1 MPFTPVSSSPLVS
14 PAMAPSAPKTLAARS
29 PSPACDGQHPSG
41 QESSGSRRRRLWDLE
56 SHCHCPLVGV
66 CLPMEVLRRLV
77 NKALGG
83 SAVANDYEVHAGAVS
98 EAARRCKLSE
108 LMQADLETRYLRE
121 IRAFKEAKSALAVA
135 EMWVRYLRAGDV
147 AGAFW
152 AALTHPRCDAPLRD
166 AMCKDLHMFQHQAGA
181 GVRLEIARFNAVA
194 DENAVLT
201 RELGRVQERISRVM
215 AQKTTELEQLHA
227 ELLQVRADSIAKDS
241 RISFLLQ
248 DLDAVRASVGQWE
261 EKERLQRKLDRIVQR
276 QQELEQQNADLRRK
290 LQAAERAGA
299 DRVHAEREVAERMLV
314 DAAALPEPAAPLQ
327 LQQRVVLCVGGRS
340 GNIANY
346 RDVVERVG
354 GRFAHHDG
362 GLEDNASVLDASLA
376 AADLVICQTGCISHN
391 AYWRVKDFCKR
402 TGKQCVYV
410 ESAST
415 SSLERGLAQVAFA
428 PSSAESTT
436 ALTSKN

>member
-1 MPFTPVSSSPLVS
+1 MPLAHAVSAQAAIKNIANEPSLAYPNAAPTQGCQSPH
-14 PAMAPSAPKTLAARS
+14 PGPSEPT
-29 PSPACDGQHPSG
+29 
-41 QESSGSRRRRLWDLE
+41 GSRRRRLWDLDA
-56 SHCHCPLVGV
+56 HCHCPLIGV
-66 CLPMEVLRRLV
+66 SLPIDVLRRLV

-108 LMQADLETRYLRE
+108 LMQAELEVRYARD
-121 IRAFKEAKSALAVA
+121 IQAFKSAKNTLVVA
-135 EMWVRYLRAGDV
+135 ELWVRYLKAGDV

-152 AALTHPRCDAPLRD
+152 AALTHPRCDAALRE

-181 GVRLEIARFNAVA
+181 GVRLEIARFHAVA
-194 DENAVLT
+194 DENAVLI
-201 RELGRVQERISRVM
+201 RELGKVQERMTRVM
-215 AQKTTELEQLHA
+215 AEKTAELERLQTSLVQARA
-227 ELLQVRADSIAKDS
+227 ESIAKDS
-241 RISFLLQ
+241 RIAFMAQ
-248 DLDAVRASVGQWE
+248 DLEGLRAHVNQWE
-261 EKERLQRKLDRIVQR
+261 EAMHLQKRLERLSLR
-276 QQELEQQNADLRRK
+276 QQDLEQQNADLRRR
-290 LQAAERAGA
+290 LQSAERSL
-299 DRVHAEREVAERMLV
+299 AERNR
-314 DAAALPEPAAPLQ
+314 LPERAPS
-327 LQQRVVLCVGGRS
+327 QQAVVVQEHPVHLALGQKTVLCVGGRS

-410 ESAST
+410 ESASV
-415 SSLERGLAQVAFA
+415 SSLERKLQALSTPAA
-428 PSSAESTT
+428 PGVFPEES
-436 ALTSKN
+436 

>member
-1 MPFTPVSSSPLVS
+1 MPVNQYGHAQGAINNIANGGASISTAVSAGSACQSPHPVLREP
-14 PAMAPSAPKTLAARS
+14 T
-29 PSPACDGQHPSG
+29 
-41 QESSGSRRRRLWDLE
+41 GSRRRRLWDLE
-56 SHCHCPLVGV
+56 PHCHCPLVGV
-66 CLPMEVLRRLV
+66 SLPIDVLRRLV

-83 SAVANDYEVHAGAVS
+83 SALANDYEVHAGAVS

-108 LMQADLETRYLRE
+108 LMQAELEVRYLRDVQT
-121 IRAFKEAKSALAVA
+121 FKSAKSALEVA
-135 EMWVRYLRAGDV
+135 ELWIRYLKAGDV

-152 AALTHPRCDAPLRD
+152 AALTHPRCDAALRD

-201 RELGRVQERISRVM
+201 RELGKVQERISRVM
-215 AQKTTELEQLHA
+215 AQKTAELERLHA
-227 ELLQVRADSIAKDS
+227 DLMRARAEAIAKDS
-241 RISFLLQ
+241 RIAFLSQ
-248 DLDAVRASVGQWE
+248 DLDALRANVAKWE
-261 EKERLQRKLDRIVQR
+261 QKEQLQKKLDRMEQR
-276 QQELEQQNADLRRK
+276 TQDLESQNSDLRRR
-290 LQAAERAGA
+290 LQ
-299 DRVHAEREVAERMLV
+299 VAERV
-314 DAAALPEPAAPLQ
+314 VPERIAVERPKSDRPEMPGHVVQVQ
-327 LQQRVVLCVGGRS
+327 LHQKMVLCVGGRS

-402 TGKQCVYV
+402 TGKQCVYL
-410 ESAST
+410 ESASAT
-415 SSLERGLAQVAFA
+415 SLERGLVQAALAPAEVARA
-428 PSSAESTT
+428 SEGETVR
-436 ALTSKN
+436 

>member
-1 MPFTPVSSSPLVS
+1 MPYNLLSSSPLVS
-14 PAMAPSAPKTLAARS
+14 PAMAAGAPVKTTSGAPGSVCHAPHS
-29 PSPACDGQHPSG
+29 PS
-41 QESSGSRRRRLWDLE
+41 QEASGSRRRRLWDLE
-56 SHCHCPLVGV
+56 AHCHCPLVGV

-83 SAVANDYEVHAGAVS
+83 SAVANDYEVHVGAVS
-98 EAARRCKLSE
+98 ESARRCKLSE

-121 IRAFKEAKSALAVA
+121 IRVFKEAKSALAVA
-135 EMWVRYLRAGDV
+135 EMWVRHLRGGDV

-194 DENAVLT
+194 DENALLT

-215 AQKTTELEQLHA
+215 AQKTTEVDLLHA
-227 ELLQVRADSIAKDS
+227 ELLRVRADNIAKDS
-241 RISFLLQ
+241 RILFLLQ
-248 DLDAVRASVGQWE
+248 DLEAARASVSQWE
-261 EKERLQRKLDRIVQR
+261 EKVRLQKKLDRIAQR
-276 QQELEQQNADLRRK
+276 QQELEQVNADLRRK
-290 LQAAERAGA
+290 LLTLERAGM
-299 DRVHAEREVAERMLV
+299 DRSRGQKEVAERMLTDSAV
-314 DAAALPEPAAPLQ
+314 LLEPKAPLQ

-410 ESAST
+410 ESASA
-415 SSLERGLAQVAFA
+415 SSLERKLQTLSTPIVQDVF
-428 PSSAESTT
+428 PEESS
-436 ALTSKN
+436 